1 MMQDEEAA
9 HIGAEDVEVI
19 YMTEMIADDGLL
31 SEVLHMVSSVF
42 ERQQS
47 DWSSAEGLKELSAQ
61 NPKTPFIFLYFK
73 NKNIF

>member
-1 MMQDEEAA
+1 MQDEEAA

-42 ERQQS
+42 ECNSNLTHPVPR
-47 DWSSAEGLKELSAQ
+47 D
-61 NPKTPFIFLYFK
+61 
-73 NKNIF
+73 